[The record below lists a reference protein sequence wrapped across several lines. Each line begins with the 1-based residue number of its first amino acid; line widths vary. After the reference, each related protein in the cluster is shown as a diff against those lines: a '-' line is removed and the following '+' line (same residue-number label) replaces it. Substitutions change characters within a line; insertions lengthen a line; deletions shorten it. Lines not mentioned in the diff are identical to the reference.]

1 MGYSR
6 KKSLV
11 VPYLLQ
17 LERTNNMM
25 FPIAKE
31 VVEGE
36 NQQSWI
42 WFLVILYGDLNMSD
56 GLG

>member
-1 MGYSR
+1 
-6 KKSLV
+6 
-11 VPYLLQ
+11 
-17 LERTNNMM
+17 MM